1 VTARFVDMGKAL
13 QSRIRDFF
21 DSPLDAAATP
31 LELVRAVLAD
41 LERKVE
47 PVGRGRRVFPYDHVH
62 VRLGPVAAERPA
74 LQAAFDGL
82 GGRFQ
87 ERLRELQCTPPSTL
101 DVRVSFLKKPPAEWN
116 PAQLFS
122 VECRSDADPST
133 APREDRR
140 PRRMRLTVVKGAA
153 TEETY
158 AFAQSV
164 ISIGRTAEP
173 TDGRGRVRRNDVV
186 FLDNVDGVTETVGRA
201 HARLQLDGKT
211 GEYRMF
217 NEAASNPT
225 FIIRD
230 GATIQVPARDPRGVR
245 VCAGD
250 EIQIGRAVIRVAFD
264 AV

>member
-1 VTARFVDMGKAL
+1 MGKAL
-13 QSRIRDFF
+13 QSRIKDFF

-31 LELVRAVLAD
+31 LELIRAVLAD

-47 PVGRGRRVFPYDHVH
+47 PVGRGRRVFPYSHVH
-62 VRLGPVAAERPA
+62 VRLGPVVAERSA

-82 GGRFQ
+82 GGRLQ
-87 ERLRELQCTPPSTL
+87 ERLLELQCASPVTL
-101 DVRVSFLKKPPAEWN
+101 EVRVSFLKKPPVEWK
-116 PAQLFS
+116 PGQLFS
-122 VECRSDADPST
+122 VECRSDAEPAT
-133 APREDRR
+133 AAGEARR
-140 PRRMRLTVVKGAA
+140 PRRVRLTIVKGAA

-158 AFAQSV
+158 SFTQSV

-186 FLDNVDGVTETVGRA
+186 FLDNVDGLTETVGRA
-201 HARLQLDGKT
+201 HARLQLDDKT
-211 GEYRMF
+211 GQYRIF

-230 GATIQVPARDPRGVR
+230 GATIQIPARDPRGVR

-250 EIQIGRAVIRVAFD
+250 QIQLGRALIQVAFEGD
-264 AV
+264 